1 MLLKINLFWKSVRPP
16 SSEKSSTHNK
26 ITLAEPDL
34 ILNKSENVAE
44 IPNNSFINVISNL
57 NIQNIMTSQYGSKYR
72 SY

>member
-1 MLLKINLFWKSVRPP
+1 MLLKINLFWKSIRPP
-16 SSEKSSTHNK
+16 SFEKSSTHNK

-57 NIQNIMTSQYGSKYR
+57 NIQNIMTSQYSRKYR

>member
-1 MLLKINLFWKSVRPP
+1 MLLKINLFWKSIGSP

>member
-1 MLLKINLFWKSVRPP
+1 MLLKINLFWKSIRPP

-44 IPNNSFINVISNL
+44 IPNNSFINVI
-57 NIQNIMTSQYGSKYR
+57 
-72 SY
+72 

>member
-1 MLLKINLFWKSVRPP
+1 MLLKINLFWKSIRPP
-16 SSEKSSTHNK
+16 SSVKSSTHNK
-26 ITLAEPDL
+26 ITLAGPDL

>member
-1 MLLKINLFWKSVRPP
+1 MLLKINLFWKSIGSP

-44 IPNNSFINVISNL
+44 IPNNSFINVI
-57 NIQNIMTSQYGSKYR
+57 
-72 SY
+72 